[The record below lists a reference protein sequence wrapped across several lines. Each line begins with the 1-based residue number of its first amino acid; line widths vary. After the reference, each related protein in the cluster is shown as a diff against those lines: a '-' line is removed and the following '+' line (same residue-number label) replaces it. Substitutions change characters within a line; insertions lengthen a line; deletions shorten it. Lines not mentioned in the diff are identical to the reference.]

1 MKHFFYLSA
10 ICVLVLASCAE
21 SFKKGGN
28 GLEYKII
35 SSGNGTKVSY
45 GDYLQLHFTQ
55 RYAGTKDTIIG
66 DSRDYMPRINILDSV
81 TTPPEYFKILIQARK
96 GDSIIIRSLVDSF
109 YKKSPEQ
116 MPPFMKKGK
125 FMYTTLKI
133 LNVFKSKEEADS
145 ANKAELKMNRPKMFA
160 KQMDLYEKEVILKSK
175 AQIDADSKVITD
187 YLTKNNITAT
197 KTKWGTYIAV
207 TNEGTGNNISFT
219 DIATVNYTGKTL
231 DSGRVFDSNLDPK
244 FKHVEPLQ
252 VTMMDIG
259 NIALGWTDAL
269 LHMKKGTKAT
279 IFLPSTLGFGPQGR
293 APEIGPNAIL
303 IFEMEVIGV
312 DDQDDVMKRQEEAQK
327 KMIESPNHVAD
338 SIKKAQGK

>member
-1 MKHFFYLSA
+1 
-10 ICVLVLASCAE
+10 
-21 SFKKGGN
+21 
-28 GLEYKII
+28 
-35 SSGNGTKVSY
+35 
-45 GDYLQLHFTQ
+45 
-55 RYAGTKDTIIG
+55 
-66 DSRDYMPRINILDSV
+66 
-81 TTPPEYFKILIQARK
+81 
-96 GDSIIIRSLVDSF
+96 
-109 YKKSPEQ
+109 
-116 MPPFMKKGK
+116 
-125 FMYTTLKI
+125 
-133 LNVFKSKEEADS
+133 
-145 ANKAELKMNRPKMFA
+145 MFA
-160 KQMDLYEKEVILKSK
+160 KQMDLYEKEVILKNKS
-175 AQIDADSKVITD
+175 QIDADSKVITD

-207 TNEGTGNNISFT
+207 TNEGTGNNISYT

-259 NIALGWTDAL
+259 SIALGWTDAL

-303 IFEMEVIGV
+303 MFEMEVIGV
-312 DDQDDVMKRQEEAQK
+312 DDQDEMLKKQEEAQK
-327 KMIESPNHVAD
+327 KMIESQNHVAD